1 VAGERPRDVSAL
13 IDAAVD
19 GAIAPD
25 LLGDVVDTDRIAVS
39 GHSFGG
45 YTALAAAGGNPLFE
59 FEGDDRIDAIVPLA
73 PAARAELLPDETLAA
88 MTVPTLF
95 IGGTLDSTTP
105 IGPNIGRAVDLMA
118 SETLYQ
124 LDLEDAGHFTFTD
137 VCGFAEAVEAQ
148 LGQASSLFLDQ
159 LPGYPETCDGS
170 RLSVE
175 EAHPEIIR
183 ATAGFLLDELD
194 LPAPGAPEPPYATE
208 RVGEFP
214 VGKTTVLVDVPHR
227 DADLPVE
234 VWYPA
239 DAASAAD
246 AERGEYTL
254 RVPFGDGEFT
264 LRQDSPLSLEEPAV
278 ADGRFPLVV
287 FSHGSGGVR
296 FQSLFLGEELA
307 SHGFVVIAPDHLG
320 NTFAD
325 GLDPDPTANPA
336 RDRPRDVSALLDA
349 AEAGDLSPLLG
360 DGVDTDRVAV
370 AGHSFGG
377 YTALAAAGG
386 NPDVDYAPDPRVDA
400 IVPIAPATRSTLL
413 SDEVLAGIDVPAL
426 FIGGTADDVT
436 PIVPNVTRP
445 QALMASDPLYRI
457 DVEDA
462 GHYSFSNVCD
472 FAAAISDQ
480 LGAAAGFVLNI
491 LPGYPESCDGTL
503 RDIDEVLD
511 ITSLATT
518 GFLQTE
524 LGGPDITDP
533 TDPDPTPDPT
543 DPDPTDPGRPLDRLP
558 GRAGRQRAPGRDP
571 RARPGR
577 DPPRRPRRSLPAG
590 RSDHPRAGRGGPRAH
605 GRPRAGDPV
614 AVPGRGRQRP
624 RGRHRGARRRGHH
637 RRLRRRHLPAARAD
651 PARPRRRPR
660 RPLARCRAGR
670 RRPLHRHRPDTA
682 RRRDQRAVRDRCG
695 ERADGLD
702 LRAVARHPA

>member
-1 VAGERPRDVSAL
+1 VTEPSTLRSSVRL
-13 IDAAVD
+13 HLAV
-19 GAIAPD
+19 
-25 LLGDVVDTDRIAVS
+25 
-39 GHSFGG
+39 
-45 YTALAAAGGNPLFE
+45 ALALALVAALLVLP
-59 FEGDDRIDAIVPLA
+59 APV
-73 PAARAELLPDETLAA
+73 PAAAD
-88 MTVPTLF
+88 
-95 IGGTLDSTTP
+95 D
-105 IGPNIGRAVDLMA
+105 GP
-118 SETLYQ
+118 
-124 LDLEDAGHFTFTD
+124 
-137 VCGFAEAVEAQ
+137 
-148 LGQASSLFLDQ
+148 
-159 LPGYPETCDGS
+159 P
-170 RLSVE
+170 
-175 EAHPEIIR
+175 
-183 ATAGFLLDELD
+183 
-194 LPAPGAPEPPYATE
+194 PGAPEPPFATE

-533 TDPDPTPDPT
+533 TDPDPT
-543 DPDPTDPGRPLDRLP
+543 DPDPTDPGRPLIDFPDVPVGNVHRDAILELARDGILRGGLD
-558 GRAGRQRAPGRDP
+558 GRFRPDDPITRGQVAAVLARTAGLTPVTPSRFPDVAGSVHAGDIEALAAAGIIDGYADGTFRPLEPIRRDHVAALVARWLGVEPVADGPFTDIARTPHAGAINALYEIGVVNGRTASTFAPSLDIRRDQFASVVS
-571 RARPGR
+571 RARP
-577 DPPRRPRRSLPAG
+577 SAG
-590 RSDHPRAGRGGPRAH
+590 
-605 GRPRAGDPV
+605 
-614 AVPGRGRQRP
+614 
-624 RGRHRGARRRGHH
+624 
-637 RRLRRRHLPAARAD
+637 
-651 PARPRRRPR
+651 
-660 RPLARCRAGR
+660 
-670 RRPLHRHRPDTA
+670 
-682 RRRDQRAVRDRCG
+682 
-695 ERADGLD
+695 
-702 LRAVARHPA
+702 